1 MTNWIPALTKCNICG
16 ELAICNKNKIIME
29 KNVALPNDKKVL
41 FYDEKNIISCC
52 TYCRV
57 GLRTIRKSTWKKLKK
72 IMRKKYENYDA
83 YFELILFLSLGKY
96 ATNESKKNAIE
107 IKGF

>member
-1 MTNWIPALTKCNICG
+1 MTKWIPTLTKCTVCG

-29 KNVALPNDKKVL
+29 RNVVLSSDKKAL
-41 FYDEKNIISCC
+41 FQDERNIISCC
-52 TYCRV
+52 TYCRI
-57 GLRTIRKSTWKKLKK
+57 GLRIIRKSTWKKLKK

-83 YFELILFLSLGKY
+83 YFDLILFLSLGKY
-96 ATNESKKNAIE
+96 ATKESKRNAVE